1 MATFDRHSPVHARLP
16 VASHLRSPTIT
27 NDDIPALI
35 NYTAT
40 NTEKCRSPVHNP
52 SWPFKAFGGC
62 KPDDH
67 KQHLVSATSSAPVAV
82 AAGFPRP
89 SMAST
94 RLPTPSCPPRSSSPL
109 QPLPKRSSGMRKGQ
123 GQGQGHEQQRLLR
136 TFQDPFTTRVAV
148 AHERQRQRGKPNVA
162 ALSPVAETSRAPRA
176 LGTLFEVDSTK

>member
-1 MATFDRHSPVHARLP
+1 MATFDRHLPVHARLP

-35 NYTAT
+35 NYTAK

-94 RLPTPSCPPRSSSPL
+94 RLPTPSCPLRSSSPL
-109 QPLPKRSSGMRKGQ
+109 QPLPKKSSGMRK

-136 TFQDPFTTRVAV
+136 TFQDSFATRVAV
-148 AHERQRQRGKPNVA
+148 AHERQRQRGKPEAA
-162 ALSPVAETSRAPRA
+162 ALASVAEPSRAPRA
-176 LGTLFEVDSTK
+176 LDTAFEADPAK